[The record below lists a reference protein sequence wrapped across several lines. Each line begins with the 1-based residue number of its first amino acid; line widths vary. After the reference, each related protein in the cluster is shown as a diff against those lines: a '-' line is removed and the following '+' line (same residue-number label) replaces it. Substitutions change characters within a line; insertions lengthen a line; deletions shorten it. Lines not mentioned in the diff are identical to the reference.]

1 MYSHLTWSKEKKKL
15 NEQTPGSDQKFI
27 GIIERSSLWKKT
39 LNCLSM
45 MGNHDYIIYF
55 IDRIF
60 DVLIKKVFSFRT
72 SMKIITGNE

>member
-1 MYSHLTWSKEKKKL
+1 MYSHLTWSKEKKKF

-27 GIIERSSLWKKT
+27 GIIERSSLWKTT

-45 MGNHDYIIYF
+45 MGNHDYIIDF
-55 IDRIF
+55 IDRFF